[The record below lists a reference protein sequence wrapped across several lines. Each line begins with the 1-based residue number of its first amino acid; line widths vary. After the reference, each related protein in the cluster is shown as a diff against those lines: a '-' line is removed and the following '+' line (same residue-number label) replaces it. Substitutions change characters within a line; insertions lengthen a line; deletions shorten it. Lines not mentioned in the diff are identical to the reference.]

1 MNVPNGAGQKSSV
14 RTHNTTAISEAEH
27 LKFSVYYHTW
37 ALIYFLSSSSS
48 SSRMTLTPLNN
59 AGGSSCYNHG
69 WDILWPETA
78 ILSQHLQTWLCL
90 FAHVYFWHPC
100 SLFDLSRFLMS
111 CLDWQKYSLHFHNSS
126 ICGRTTAIW

>member
-59 AGGSSCYNHG
+59 AGGSSCHNHG
-69 WDILWPETA
+69 WGHTLTRDCYIISTSSDLTVFVCSCVF
-78 ILSQHLQTWLCL
+78 LT
-90 FAHVYFWHPC
+90 
-100 SLFDLSRFLMS
+100 SLFSF
-111 CLDWQKYSLHFHNSS
+111 WSLPISHVMPWLTEIF
-126 ICGRTTAIW
+126 APFP